1 MPHRPDSHRPV
12 SHHLVRHPNVRAPH
26 VALLG
31 QTADYTLVH
40 AGRQLRIGPIAFW
53 IVVGTLVIMAAWS
66 ITTATYFAFRDDV
79 LTRLVSREAEMQ
91 FGYED
96 RIAELRAQIDRLS
109 SRQLLDQEQY
119 ETKLDQVSRRQATLE
134 SRAAALGALSDPAIT
149 GSIKP
154 PSARNGVGGP
164 QRNAPLKPSPLSDA
178 GAPAATRDARRGAVD
193 PASGRAAVVGS
204 ADIDGALAG
213 VQASLDR
220 IEARNRAVL
229 SALEETYHSKA
240 QRMRGVLADL
250 GVDTKKIAS
259 APKNGAVNDTVNG
272 VASGTG
278 GPYVPA
284 LPPFNASAFDRQLY
298 SVKVARVEIDQLTR
312 SLVSIPVRRPIAGE
326 GEIVSGFGPRI
337 DPFLSRPAMHTGL
350 DFRAE
355 VGDPVL
361 VTANGTVTSA
371 GWSGGYGKMVEVDHG
386 NGLATRY
393 GHMSEIDVKVG
404 QQVKLGQSLGKVGTT
419 GRSTGPHL
427 HYETRIDGEAVDP
440 QRFLSAGSKLADVL

>member
-1 MPHRPDSHRPV
+1 MPHRSQFYHNASHQPAHYASVRTPPV
-12 SHHLVRHPNVRAPH
+12 T
-26 VALLG
+26 VAALHAG
-31 QTADYTLVH
+31 ADYTLVH

-109 SRQLLDQEQY
+109 SRQLLDQKQY
-119 ETKLDQVSRRQATLE
+119 ETKLDQVARRQATLE
-134 SRAAALGALSDPAIT
+134 SRAAALGALADPTLT
-149 GSIKP
+149 GSIKQP
-154 PSARNGVGGP
+154 ARAGAP
-164 QRNAPLKPSPLSDA
+164 QRNVPLKPSPLSDA
-178 GAPAATRDARRGAVD
+178 GAPPTTRDARLGAIN
-193 PASGRAAVVGS
+193 PATGNPATGRSAVIAS
-204 ADIDGALAG
+204 EDIEGALTG
-213 VQASLDR
+213 MQASLDR
-220 IEARNRAVL
+220 IDARHRAVL

-250 GVDTKKIAS
+250 GIDAKKIAP
-259 APKNGAVNDTVNG
+259 APKNGTVNG
-272 VASGTG
+272 TAGGTG

-326 GEIVSGFGPRI
+326 GEIMSGFGVRI

-355 VGDPVL
+355 IGDPIL
-361 VTANGTVTSA
+361 VTANGTVTTA
-371 GWSGGYGKMVEVDHG
+371 GWTGGYGKMVEVDHG
-386 NGLATRY
+386 NGFSTRY

-404 QQVKLGQSLGKVGTT
+404 QQVKLGQPLGKVGTT